1 MTTISQIGIW
11 DNDFN
16 TVYTYASD
24 CSNGCGCDF
33 NVVGTYRD
41 DYCVDCT

>member
-1 MTTISQIGIW
+1 MTIISQIGIW

-24 CSNGCGCDF
+24 CSTGCGCGFD
-33 NVVGTYRD
+33 VVGTYRD